1 MEIVKKGD
9 LDRLKRL
16 ANLSVKD
23 VAVYSKRIKT
33 NTKSNLNTTKY
44 ILLVNA
50 RPVEEVAIR
59 TVK

>member
-1 MEIVKKGD
+1 M
-9 LDRLKRL
+9 
-16 ANLSVKD
+16 
-23 VAVYSKRIKT
+23 AVYSKRIKT

-44 ILLVNA
+44 ILLVNV